1 MKQALQWQDYEPE
14 QAALV
19 NAWLDREAIRYTGL
33 DDGFDAFYQYWKR
46 NSDPVRGENFYCKIV
61 SKERRPVA
69 VVAFSYHQQTVV
81 VMEIVVDPI
90 LRGQGRGTAIINEL
104 VDHAAHWIGQPMAV
118 FEAVIFPHNTVS
130 QTVFYKTGFVPVSDE
145 KDNDRWRRT
154 ADTTEILFRY
164 AAKMPPTA
172 PDWPVRRLRPDER
185 ALFNRHLRL
194 CQQKPMTGKRWRQI
208 IQADIGYYGL
218 FAEGKMVAR
227 ACVEKLTDRYWE
239 ISDVRV
245 ANAFRN
251 RGCATAIVAFLTD
264 EILSRG
270 KIPTIRTEKDNAAMR
285 NVIQKLR
292 FRPFSEDNDDEAI

>member
-19 NAWLDREAIRYTGL
+19 NAWLDREAVRDTGL
-33 DDGFDAFYQYWKR
+33 ADGFDAFYQYWK
-46 NSDPVRGENFYCKIV
+46 NETDPARGESFWCKLV
-61 SKERRPVA
+61 SEEQRPFAAVA
-69 VVAFSYHQQTVV
+69 YAAFRQTVT
-81 VMEIVVDPI
+81 VMEIVVDPA
-90 LRGQGRGTAIINEL
+90 LRGQGKGTAVVTEL
-104 VDHAAHWIGQPMAV
+104 VANAADWIGRPLTV
-118 FEAVIFPHNTVS
+118 FEAVIFPHNTAS

-164 AAKMPPTA
+164 AAKTPPTA
-172 PDWPVRRLRPDER
+172 PDWPVRRLGPDER

-194 CQQKPMTGKRWRQI
+194 CQQKPMARKRWRQI

-227 ACVEKLTDRYWE
+227 TCVEKLTDRYWE

-285 NVIQKLR
+285 KVIQKLR
-292 FRPFSEDNDDEAI
+292 FRLFAEDNDDATI